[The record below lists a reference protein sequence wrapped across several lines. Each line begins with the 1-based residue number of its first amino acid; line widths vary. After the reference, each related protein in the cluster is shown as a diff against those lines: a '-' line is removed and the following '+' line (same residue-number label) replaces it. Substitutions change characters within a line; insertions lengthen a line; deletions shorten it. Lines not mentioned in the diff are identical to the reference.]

1 MMNKRIKKKWLAAL
15 RSGEYAKGQ
24 DTMCAVNI
32 DGEHQFCCLGVLANI
47 YCEEKGESFDD
58 LFGHPP
64 YDDAADFDTEL
75 LPHIVQKWSGVNHEK
90 TQQKLAVLNDHNETF
105 EKPASYIEKRL

>member
-1 MMNKRIKKKWLAAL
+1 MKVPYKAFSQTRMVPLVTYTDGELDEEAGPPTADLKERERMMNKRIKKKWLAAL

-32 DGEHQFCCLGVLANI
+32 
-47 YCEEKGESFDD
+47 
-58 LFGHPP
+58 
-64 YDDAADFDTEL
+64 
-75 LPHIVQKWSGVNHEK
+75 
-90 TQQKLAVLNDHNETF
+90 NDHNETF